1 MPKIN
6 MCLRGGS
13 LYKHRKEAD
22 VETYSLRTLNGSND
36 FITLLRETDEGF
48 VIRIVRDK
56 DGYNEIINEFMTKE
70 LFETCVRTGYLTKVE
85 ATQPLV
91 ATA

>member
-1 MPKIN
+1 V
-6 MCLRGGS
+6 GGCTNTQ
-13 LYKHRKEAD
+13 KEAD
-22 VETYSLRTLNGSND
+22 VETYSLRTLNGTND

-56 DGYNEIINEFMTKE
+56 DGYNEIINEFMSKE

-85 ATQPLV
+85 AKPLV

>member
-1 MPKIN
+1 MFVRWESGQA
-6 MCLRGGS
+6 L
-13 LYKHRKEAD
+13 KEAD

-36 FITLLRETDEGF
+36 FITLLRETDEDF

-56 DGYNEIINEFMTKE
+56 DGYNEITNEFMSKE
-70 LFETCVRTGYLTKVE
+70 LFDTCVRTGYLTKVE
-85 ATQPLV
+85 ATQSLV